1 VRPLRFCHVTTF
13 YPPYNFG
20 GDGIAIRRLSEALV
34 RRGHDVTV
42 IHDKDAFDSLNPGDD
57 PSPPTDGAI
66 SRIGLESRSSS
77 VSSLLTHQLGRPV
90 VHRRRLAEL
99 LDGDGFDVINFHN
112 VSLVGGPG
120 VLGLGDAVKFYTA
133 HEHWLV
139 CPTHVLWRHDRE
151 PCDAREC
158 VRCVLR
164 HRRPP
169 QLWRAT
175 SLLDRSLDH
184 IDTFIAL
191 SEFSRRKHAEFG
203 FTRPME
209 VLPCFVEPPDVEANR
224 QSPNTGHADEDG
236 DENTRPFVLY
246 AGRLERLKGLD
257 DVIPQFGSD
266 LGVDLVIAGDGTH
279 DDELRRL
286 AADLP
291 AVRFVGWVDRPQLND
306 LYARAL
312 AVVVPTVG
320 YETFGQT
327 VIEAFSHGAPV
338 IARRTGPLPELIE
351 KGGGGELFDDASEL
365 RDIVTRLAT
374 DEAVRRSYSGRALE
388 SFRSEYCEDV
398 VVPRYLALVERALER
413 RRARSARPPQP
424 SGSSGVA

>member
-1 VRPLRFCHVTTF
+1 MKSLRFCHVTTF

-34 RRGHDVTV
+34 RRGHEVTV
-42 IHDKDAFDSLNPGDD
+42 IHDKDAFDSLNPGDE
-57 PSPPTDGAI
+57 PSPPKEGAVR
-66 SRIGLESRSSS
+66 RIGLESRSHR
-77 VSSLLTHQLGRPV
+77 VSSLLSHQLGRPV
-90 VHRRRLAEL
+90 VHRRRLAEE
-99 LDGDGFDVINFHN
+99 LDGGDFDVINFHN

-120 VLGLGDAVKFYTA
+120 VLAMGDAAKLYTA

-151 PCDAREC
+151 PCDERQC

-169 QLWRAT
+169 QPWRAT
-175 SLLDRSLDH
+175 SLLDRSLEH

-191 SEFSRRKHAEFG
+191 SEFSRRKHAAFG

-209 VLPCFVEPPDVEANR
+209 VLPCFVEPPNVGAN
-224 QSPNTGHADEDG
+224 QDSPVAGGRDANE
-236 DENTRPFVLY
+236 RPFVLY
-246 AGRLERLKGLD
+246 VGRLERLKGLD

-266 LGVDLVIAGDGTH
+266 VGVDLVIAGAGTH
-279 DDELRRL
+279 GDELRRL
-286 AADLP
+286 AAELP
-291 AVRFVGWVDRPQLND
+291 AVRFVGWVDRARLDD

-312 AVVVPTVG
+312 AVIVPTVG

-351 KGGGGELFDDASEL
+351 MGGGGELFDDASEL

-374 DEAVRRSYSGRALE
+374 DDDVRRAYSERAFE
-388 SFRSEYCEDV
+388 SFTSEYCEDV
-398 VVPRYLALVERALER
+398 VVPRYLALVEQALEL
-413 RRARSARPPQP
+413 RRARSARPSQP
-424 SGSSGVA
+424 AGPSGVA

>member
-1 VRPLRFCHVTTF
+1 MKSLRFCHVTTF

-34 RRGHDVTV
+34 RRGHEVTV
-42 IHDKDAFDSLNPGDD
+42 IHDKDAFDSLNPGDE
-57 PSPPTDGAI
+57 PSPPADGAI
-66 SRIGLESRSSS
+66 RRVGLESRSGR
-77 VSSLLTHQLGRPV
+77 VSSLLSHQLGRPV
-90 VHRRRLAEL
+90 VHRRRLAEE
-99 LDGDGFDVINFHN
+99 LDGGDFDVINFHN

-120 VLGLGDAVKFYTA
+120 VLGMGDAAKLYTA

-151 PCDAREC
+151 PCDERQC

-169 QLWRAT
+169 QPWRAT
-175 SLLDRSLDH
+175 SLLDRSLEH

-209 VLPCFVEPPDVEANR
+209 VLPCFVEPPTVGAN
-224 QSPNTGHADEDG
+224 QDSPVSGGRDTNE
-236 DENTRPFVLY
+236 RPFVLY
-246 AGRLERLKGLD
+246 VGRLERLKGLD

-291 AVRFVGWVDRPQLND
+291 AVRFLGWIDRAQLDD

-312 AVVVPTVG
+312 AVIVPTVG

-365 RDIVTRLAT
+365 RDVVTRLAA
-374 DEAVRRSYSGRALE
+374 DDDVRCSYSERALE
-388 SFRSEYCEDV
+388 SFTSEYCEDV
-398 VVPRYLALVERALER
+398 VVPRYLALVEQALER
-413 RRARSARPPQP
+413 RRARSAQP
-424 SGSSGVA
+424 AQPAGPSGVA

>member
-1 VRPLRFCHVTTF
+1 MRPLRFCHVTTF

-34 RRGHDVTV
+34 RRGHEVTV

-57 PSPPTDGAI
+57 PTPPADGEI
-66 SRIGLESRSSS
+66 RRIGLESRSSR
-77 VSSLLTHQLGRPV
+77 VSSLLSHQLGRPV
-90 VHRRRLAEL
+90 VHRRRLAEE
-99 LDGDGFDVINFHN
+99 LDNGDFDVINFHN

-120 VLGLGDAVKFYTA
+120 VLAMGDAVKFYTA

-151 PCDAREC
+151 PCDEREC

-175 SLLDRSLDH
+175 SLLDRSLEHVDR
-184 IDTFIAL
+184 FIAL

-209 VLPCFVEPPDVEANR
+209 VLPCFVEPPEVDAKG
-224 QSPNTGHADEDG
+224 QSTASGRWVDGADGHA
-236 DENTRPFVLY
+236 RPFVLY

-257 DVIPQFGSD
+257 DVIPQFGWD

-279 DDELRRL
+279 HDELRRL
-286 AADLP
+286 AVDLP
-291 AVRFVGWVDRPQLND
+291 AVRFVGWVDRPQLDD

-338 IARRTGPLPELIE
+338 VARRTGPLPELIE
-351 KGGGGELFDDASEL
+351 KHGGGELFDDASEL
-365 RDIVTRLAT
+365 RGIVTRLAT
-374 DEAVRRSYSGRALE
+374 DAGARRSYSERAFE

-398 VVPRYLALVERALER
+398 VVPRYLALVEQALER
-413 RRARSARPPQP
+413 RRARSAWPPQP
-424 SGSSGVA
+424 SGPSGVA